1 MITRESN
8 EFFSRLQHYVFVD
21 RDAEI
26 DPTTNLPADK
36 RDWYIRDIDACISY
50 DFPLD
55 KDFDSMML
63 WAIVDDQE
71 EIQRLKEIQ
80 KGRSI
85 TGRFY
90 GEK

>member
-8 EFFSRLQHYVFVD
+8 EFYSRMQHYVFVD
-21 RDAEI
+21 RNVEI
-26 DPTTNLPADK
+26 DPTTNLPVDK
-36 RDWYIRDIDACISY
+36 RDWYIFDIDDCISY

-55 KDFDSMML
+55 KDFDPMIL
-63 WAIVDDQE
+63 WAIVDDPE
-71 EIQRLKEIQ
+71 EIAKLKEMQ